1 MPACL
6 RPSWPAYLKV
16 SVDDP
21 VHVTV
26 VDAFQDLLNAVRRIR
41 LRVELAR
48 HNVLEQLASGHAENE
63 REKKQSKVTIR
74 HSTLKNTFIPTVS
87 CIYEVIL
94 LTDLTVTIVQ

>member
-1 MPACL
+1 MLCL
-6 RPSWPAYLKV
+6 PIRHAINSDRHGRLAYLKV

-26 VDAFQDLLNAVRRIR
+26 VDAFQDLLDAVRGIR

-63 REKKQSKVTIR
+63 REKKQ
-74 HSTLKNTFIPTVS
+74 
-87 CIYEVIL
+87 
-94 LTDLTVTIVQ
+94 